1 MSFLYYDLNK
11 LKNDKPGTNKVGV
24 YLFLMNERMDV
35 WVISVLLLEK
45 SIVPVT
51 RTAKQYFLGDKTNN
65 GVNLYLGHHLEI

>member
-1 MSFLYYDLNK
+1 MSFLHYDLNK
-11 LKNDKPGTNKVGV
+11 LKNDKLGTNKVGV

-51 RTAKQYFLGDKTNN
+51 RTAKPYFLGDKTNN
-65 GVNLYLGHHLEI
+65 GVNLYLGQHLEI